1 MPLLIYSPIDEQ
13 KRKWM
18 KSRLDEMNQRINI
31 AFEPVISAVYIIPPE
46 WNNITIGVETKS
58 EYIFYLWGTSA

>member
-1 MPLLIYSPIDEQ
+1 
-13 KRKWM
+13 M